1 MRRPIKPA
9 IPLSIALASFGA
21 LAGGAEPLLPK
32 SKAPETDESWRHP
45 VAPFPLAERS
55 WYIGTEGLSA
65 ILVKTPDGAVLID
78 GGLPQAADLLLA
90 RMRALGVAPGEL
102 KWILHS
108 HAHNDHVG
116 PLAAIRR
123 ATGARVVSNAES
135 AALLTRGGAGD
146 LHYGDDDL
154 YPPVPVDRLV
164 QDGEA
169 VELGGMR
176 FVAHFTPGHTPGSLS
191 WTWNDMRD
199 GQPLRIAYVDSLGAN
214 ESYRLADNPRY
225 PRIAD
230 DFRRS
235 FAVVRALPCDL
246 LLTPHPAASGWAPA
260 NTAAPHPQPVPCR
273 AHADEYER
281 GFESRLSAQSAPK
294 R

>member
-1 MRRPIKPA
+1 
-9 IPLSIALASFGA
+9 
-21 LAGGAEPLLPK
+21 
-32 SKAPETDESWRHP
+32 
-45 VAPFPLAERS
+45 
-55 WYIGTEGLSA
+55 
-65 ILVKTPDGAVLID
+65 
-78 GGLPQAADLLLA
+78 
-90 RMRALGVAPGEL
+90 
-102 KWILHS
+102 
-108 HAHNDHVG
+108 
-116 PLAAIRR
+116 
-123 ATGARVVSNAES
+123 
-135 AALLTRGGAGD
+135 
-146 LHYGDDDL
+146 
-154 YPPVPVDRLV
+154 
-164 QDGEA
+164 
-169 VELGGMR
+169 MR